1 MKGSRASFT
10 TLSETQQKSGSIVPL
25 RASYSKPISL
35 VMLLLLG
42 LAALHFS
49 WLVFRW
55 GAEAHQLFLGNV
67 LYILPTLVAALVT
80 LAAALKHQGKARRGW
95 LLVGLGLAALG
106 VGNSIWGYLE
116 LVPKIESFPSSGD
129 FFYLMFGPLLAA
141 GLFQLMPPLR
151 NRLEGSRLALDL
163 AITVGAVG
171 LYFWRFL
178 LAPPLA
184 WGMGFWA
191 TSVSFAYPLL
201 DLLLLSLLLLIVM
214 RKPRDEPPRP
224 ELVVMGLGI
233 AAQVG
238 ADLLFNAA
246 ITAGTYYSGHPLD
259 GLWTASA
266 AFIALSACTSLAQ
279 QRATV
284 SQNVAVQNGYFA
296 VALPYLAVVAG
307 FGLLLVT
314 ETNPAIHDSLGARG
328 VLYGAVVVTSL
339 VVVRQLLAFSENWRL
354 AQHLARQS
362 ETLAQQ
368 SETLVRQS
376 ETLEV
381 KVQERTA
388 ELEALSNRYRHDAL
402 HDTLTSLPN
411 RAHFQKQLRQFV
423 TQDRPFAALYLD
435 FDRFKA
441 VNDSYGHA
449 VGDALLVAIG
459 ERLEASMRPGDLVA
473 RLGGDEF
480 AVLLGDPND
489 ITDAVQVAE
498 RLVQVFQAPLQVG
511 NHTLYCTTSI
521 GIVTGHADRNSAENV
536 LRDADI
542 AMYRA
547 KALGKSRFVV
557 FEPAMR
563 ENIQARTAL
572 ESDLHVAVEREELVV
587 YYQPMLHS
595 PSGTLAGFE
604 ALVRWQHPE
613 HGLVPPSEFVPLAE
627 ESGLIIGID
636 RWVLKTACA
645 QLKTW
650 LPYSPELT
658 LSVNLSSRQFT
669 RPDLPSFVAG
679 VLTEFRLEPRHLTL
693 ELTEGLLMDHSSRVS
708 ETLTALRQLGIKLH
722 IDDFG
727 TGYSSL
733 AYLQRFDADTLKVD
747 RSFVMRMLESEDST
761 ELVRTIINMAHNLK
775 MKVVAEGVETNEQ
788 YTRLR
793 DLGCEYVQGYLFSK
807 PVPADSAALFLPEK
821 ARYKGG
827 FNMPF

>member
-1 MKGSRASFT
+1 MTS
-10 TLSETQQKSGSIVPL
+10 L
-25 RASYSKPISL
+25 RASHSKL
-35 VMLLLLG
+35 VFLGMLLLLG
-42 LAALHFS
+42 FAALHFS
-49 WLVFRW
+49 WLALRW
-55 GAEAHQLFLGNV
+55 GGEAHQLFLGNV

-80 LAAALKHQGKARRGW
+80 LAAALKHHGKARRGW
-95 LLVGLGLAALG
+95 LLISASLVAQSVGS
-106 VGNSIWGYLE
+106 SIWGYLE
-116 LVPKIESFPSSGD
+116 LVPKVEPFPSSAD
-129 FFYLMFGPLLAA
+129 LFYLMFGPLLTV
-141 GLFQLMPPLR
+141 GLFQLMPPLH
-151 NRLEGSRLALDL
+151 NRLEGFRLALDL

-184 WGMGFWA
+184 WDMDVWI
-191 TSVSFAYPLL
+191 TSVSLAYPVL

-214 RKPRDEPPRP
+214 RKPRNELPHL
-224 ELVVMGLGI
+224 ELVLMGLGI
-233 AAQVG
+233 VAQVG

-259 GLWTASA
+259 GLWTASTA
-266 AFIALSACTSLAQ
+266 LIALAACTGLT
-279 QRATV
+279 QRRTPESFATL
-284 SQNVAVQNGYFA
+284 NGYL
-296 VALPYLAVVAG
+296 VVVLPYLAVASG
-307 FGLLLVT
+307 LGLLLTTQANLAVRDT
-314 ETNPAIHDSLGARG
+314 LSGKG
-328 VLYGAVVVTSL
+328 VLYGAVVVTLL

-362 ETLAQQ
+362 ETLARQ
-368 SETLVRQS
+368 SETLARQS

-402 HDTLTSLPN
+402 HDALTGLPN
-411 RAHFQKQLRQFV
+411 RAHFQKQLGQVV

-441 VNDSYGHA
+441 VNDSCGHA

-459 ERLEASMRPGDLVA
+459 ARLETCMRPGDLVA

-480 AVLLGDPND
+480 AVLLGDPNN
-489 ITDAVQVAE
+489 ITDAVHVAE
-498 RLVQVFQAPLQVG
+498 RLVQVFQAPLQIG

-521 GIVTGHADRNSAENV
+521 GIVTGHADRTSAENV

-557 FEPAMR
+557 FEPSMR
-563 ENIQARTAL
+563 ENIQSRMEL
-572 ESDLHVAVEREELVV
+572 ETDLRGAVEREELVV
-587 YYQPMLHS
+587 YYQPVLHS
-595 PSGTLAGFE
+595 ASGTLAGFE

-645 QLKTW
+645 QLKAW

-669 RPDLPSFVAG
+669 WPDLSSFVAG
-679 VLTEFRLEPRHLTL
+679 MLTEFRLEPRHLKL
-693 ELTEGLLMDHSSRVS
+693 ELTEGLLMDQSSRVS
-708 ETLTALRQLGIKLH
+708 ETLTSLRQLGIKLH

-747 RSFVMRMLESEDST
+747 RSFVMRMLENGDSA

-788 YTRLR
+788 YTQLR

-807 PVPADSAALFLPEK
+807 PVPAASAALFLPEQ
-821 ARYKGG
+821 AR
-827 FNMPF
+827 

>member
-1 MKGSRASFT
+1 MTPSRV
-10 TLSETQQKSGSIVPL
+10 GD
-25 RASYSKPISL
+25 SKPVSL
-35 VMLLLLG
+35 GMLLLFG
-42 LAALHFS
+42 FAALHLS
-49 WLVFRW
+49 WLGLRW
-55 GAEAHQLFLGNV
+55 GVEAQQLFLGNV
-67 LYILPTLVAALVT
+67 LYILPTLIAALVT
-80 LAAALKHQGKARRGW
+80 LATALKHQGKARRGW
-95 LLVGLGLAALG
+95 LLISLSLLAQS

-116 LVPKIESFPSSGD
+116 LVAKAEPFPSPGD

-141 GLFQLMPPLR
+141 GLFQLMPPAR
-151 NRLEGSRLALDL
+151 DRLEGSRLVLDL

-184 WGMGFWA
+184 WSMDLWV
-191 TSVSFAYPLL
+191 TSVSLAYPLL

-214 RKPRDEPPRP
+214 RKPRDEPPRL
-224 ELVVMGLGI
+224 ELILMGLGI

-238 ADLLFNAA
+238 ADLFFNAA
-246 ITAGTYYSGHPLD
+246 ITADTYYSGHPLD
-259 GLWTASA
+259 GLWTVSTALIAFA
-266 AFIALSACTSLAQ
+266 AYTSIS
-279 QRATV
+279 QRHTPKGV
-284 SQNVAVQNGYFA
+284 VVLNGYLA
-296 VALPYLAVVAG
+296 VTLPYLAVASG
-307 FGLLLVT
+307 LGLLLITQMNQAVRDT
-314 ETNPAIHDSLGARG
+314 MGGKG
-328 VLYGAVVVTSL
+328 VLYGAIVVTLL
-339 VVVRQLLAFSENWRL
+339 VIVRQLLAFSENWRL
-354 AQHLARQS
+354 AQHLARQGETLVRQS
-362 ETLAQQ
+362 ETLAQ
-368 SETLVRQS
+368 QS

-402 HDTLTSLPN
+402 HDTLTGLPN
-411 RAHFQKQLRQFV
+411 RAHFQKQLKQIV

-435 FDRFKA
+435 FDRFKT

-459 ERLEASMRPGDLVA
+459 ARLEACMRPGDLVA

-480 AVLLGDPND
+480 AVLLEDPNN

-498 RLVQVFQAPLQVG
+498 RLIQVFQTPIQID

-521 GIVTGHADRNSAENV
+521 GIVSGDGDRTSAENV

-547 KALGKSRFVV
+547 KASGRSQYVV
-557 FEPAMR
+557 FEPSMR
-563 ENIQARTAL
+563 ENIQARLAL
-572 ESDLHVAVEREELVV
+572 ETDLRGAVEREELVV
-587 YYQPMLHS
+587 YYQPVLHGA
-595 PSGTLAGFE
+595 SGKLAGFE

-613 HGLVPPSEFVPLAE
+613 HGLVSPGEFVPLAE

-669 RPDLPSFVAG
+669 RPDLAPFVAG
-679 VLTEFRLEPRHLTL
+679 VLAEFHLKPHHLKL
-693 ELTEGLLMDHSSRVS
+693 ELTEGLLMNHSLRVR

-747 RSFVMRMLESEDST
+747 RSFVMRMLENSDSA

-788 YTRLR
+788 YTQLR

-807 PVPADSAALFLPEK
+807 PVPAASAALFLPKQE
-821 ARYKGG
+821 RYEGG
-827 FNMPF
+827 LNTPS